1 MPGIAFSLFR
11 AGIATMIST
20 IKQTNERMQAVMASR
35 IVRMPDF
42 CSANRRDCSE
52 PSWDGFMIRDKQA
65 SPPVMTAGEC
75 VQVDQ
80 QPFAD
85 AISSIAFLAG
95 RTRHVEPVRRSCA
108 RPDDQSPVVGG
119 RVGTEDGGVIGDGGL
134 ARTELAA
141 LRRSGGSRGR

>member
-80 QPFAD
+80 QPLPTQSVRALFWRDVPATWSQYVEVAPD
-85 AISSIAFLAG
+85 PMTKALLLAG
-95 RTRHVEPVRRSCA
+95 ASVPRMAASSAMVGWQEPS
-108 RPDDQSPVVGG
+108 
-119 RVGTEDGGVIGDGGL
+119 
-134 ARTELAA
+134 
-141 LRRSGGSRGR
+141 